1 MNDDKKICEFKAQI
15 KFLLLEAG
23 YEVTDDVLVTIT
35 KGHFVAELMTYFPE
49 EGNGCSL
56 CFRIRVRG
64 KALNQLSAI
73 GRIVL
78 VNALSVNNPAFNITY
93 HHRGRAI
100 TLRYYCNLYE
110 PEDVIYQLT
119 KVKESY
125 DDLRKDMKKR
135 LPDFIKQFPCPETQ
149 DKQLVKT
156 LRYLHR
162 WRLE

>member
-15 KFLLLEAG
+15 ESLLLEAG
-23 YEVTDDVLVTIT
+23 YEVTDDTIVTIK

-49 EGNGCSL
+49 DGNDFSL
-56 CFRIRVRG
+56 CFRFRVKG
-64 KALNQLSAI
+64 KALYQLSVI

-78 VNALSVNNPAFNITY
+78 VNALSMNNPAFNITY
-93 HHRGRAI
+93 HHRKKAI

-110 PEDVIYQLT
+110 PKDILYQLT
-119 KVKESY
+119 HVKECY
-125 DDLRKDMKKR
+125 DDLRNDMKKR
-135 LPDFIKQFPCPETQ
+135 LPDFIKQFPCPDIQ
-149 DKQLVKT
+149 DSQQIKM

>member
-15 KFLLLEAG
+15 EHLLLEAG

-49 EGNGCSL
+49 
-56 CFRIRVRG
+56 
-64 KALNQLSAI
+64 ALNQLSVI

-119 KVKESY
+119 KVKECY
-125 DDLRKDMKKR
+125 DDLRND
-135 LPDFIKQFPCPETQ
+135 L
-149 DKQLVKT
+149 
-156 LRYLHR
+156 
-162 WRLE
+162 